1 MHLVSAQLWPEGIE
15 TFISMNYDGLQTEYK
30 PNFDRCWDYN
40 KAIGVIQ
47 GKAVNDMD
55 TLRKIL
61 WSHSRIM

>member
-1 MHLVSAQLWPEGIE
+1 MHHVSAQLWPEGIE
-15 TFISMNYDGLQTEYK
+15 TFIFMNHDGLQTEYK
-30 PNFDRCWDYN
+30 PNFDRCWDYD
-40 KAIGVIQ
+40 KAIGE